1 MGMGAWSFIVTP
13 LVAAAPN
20 ADVAPQHIEMVA
32 QQPAGDSDLFGS
44 LASLDDSAMSA
55 ASGGSDTAID
65 IANLGVNVAENNG
78 QISGVTTTNSTNGEI
93 ANNMIT
99 DNGGITT
106 VFNNTGNGV
115 VMQSIVNLN
124 IFLQGGG
131 IQP

>member
-1 MGMGAWSFIVTP
+1 
-13 LVAAAPN
+13 
-20 ADVAPQHIEMVA
+20 MVA